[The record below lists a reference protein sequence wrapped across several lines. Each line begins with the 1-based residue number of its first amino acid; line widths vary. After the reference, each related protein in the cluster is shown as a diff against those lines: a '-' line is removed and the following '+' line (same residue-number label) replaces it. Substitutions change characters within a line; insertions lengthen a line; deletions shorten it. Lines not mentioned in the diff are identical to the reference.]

1 MDPRTILTI
10 TILIVALI
18 FLLARLIGPNLFIGF
33 RIGYTMIDERV
44 WKKTHELGAVI
55 FLISSIIYYIITI
68 FFRDTL
74 AMIAIFVS
82 IMLLSTIIL
91 LYKSIEYAEKI
102 TGFAPTLV
110 KEIKPL
116 EPLKAE
122 HADLVSYVLLIIFL
136 IAFTYSALTLPE
148 TIAVRF
154 DLSGN
159 PVAWQDK
166 TSFLISM
173 LTLTLTITIVI
184 KAVTHIGMKHPI
196 VFYSGLIARKWG
208 KRALFLLTVYSLQ
221 VSEIIITFSLLV
233 ITIYNLQSPTTTIMP
248 TALLITTLTIMFL
261 IPILL
266 IHLKRKKRPKSAL
279 TLRYGY
285 IISAMMAF

>member
-1 MDPRTILTI
+1 VDPRTILTI

-102 TGFAPTLV
+102 TGFEPTLV

>member
-1 MDPRTILTI
+1 VDLGAILTI

-33 RIGYTMIDERV
+33 RIGYTVIDKRV
-44 WKKTHELGAVI
+44 WKKTHELGAAI
-55 FLISSIIYYIITI
+55 FLISSIIYYVITV

-74 AMIAIFVS
+74 AMIAIFIS
-82 IMLLSTIIL
+82 MMLLSTIIL

-102 TGFAPTLV
+102 TGFEPTLV

-136 IAFTYSALTLPE
+136 IAFTYSTLTLPE
-148 TIAVRF
+148 TIAIRF

-184 KAVTHIGMKHPI
+184 KAVTHIGAKHPI

-208 KRALFLLTVYSLQ
+208 KRALFLFTIYSLQ
-221 VSEIIITFSLLV
+221 ASEIIIILSLLA
-233 ITIYNLQSPTTTIMP
+233 ITIYNLQKPETTIMP
-248 TALLITTLTIMFL
+248 TILLVISLTIIFL

-266 IHLKRKKRPKSAL
+266 IHLKRKK
-279 TLRYGY
+279 T
-285 IISAMMAF
+285 

>member
-1 MDPRTILTI
+1 VDPRTILTI

-82 IMLLSTIIL
+82 MMLLSTIIL

-266 IHLKRKKRPKSAL
+266 IHLKRKKDLKAH
-279 TLRYGY
+279 
-285 IISAMMAF
+285 